1 MLKWWRRKHI
11 VVWLTLRGKIKLAWT
26 SVAILALITM
36 LVYQPILTHTWKDNR
51 PLAHQVI
58 VLDAGHG
65 GKDGGAIAADGTNEK
80 DITLQIAKKLQ
91 HYLQQAGASVYL
103 TRTDDEDLAGNGKIT
118 NRKRADLK
126 NRLKFIKEKEADMV
140 ISIHLNAMFNPK
152 WRGAQTFYDEKTNET
167 NEQLATWIQD
177 AFILELKNTTRLA
190 KPLPK
195 PVYLL
200 QKISVPAVL
209 VECGFLSN
217 VEEANLLKQA
227 DYQLQIAESIYRG
240 VLRYSLEVGYNDK
253 E

>member
-1 MLKWWRRKHI
+1 MLNWWRRKHI
-11 VVWLTLRGKIKLAWT
+11 VIWLTFRGKIKLAWT
-26 SVAILALITM
+26 SVAFLALITM
-36 LVYQPILTHTWKDNR
+36 LVYKPIISHTWKDNR

-65 GKDGGAIAADGTNEK
+65 GRDGGAIAADGTKEK
-80 DITLQIAKKLQ
+80 DITLQITRKLQ

-103 TRTDDEDLAGNGKIT
+103 TRENDEDLAGRGRIA

-140 ISIHLNAMFNPK
+140 ISIHLNAMFDPK
-152 WRGAQTFYDEKTNET
+152 WRGAQTFYYENNNQT

-200 QKISVPAVL
+200 KRTTVPAVL

-217 VEEANLLKQA
+217 VEEARLLKQSN
-227 DYQLQIAESIYRG
+227 YQLRIAESIYRA
-240 VLRYSLEVGYNDK
+240 VLRYSLEVGYNNKD
-253 E
+253 